1 MNSERGTDT
10 YQSDAP
16 GTLETFHL
24 GLAADGTSCA
34 MVFVDESHHSI
45 ACVASY
51 ADLNG
56 LIASLSQAAA
66 ELARRRAVPM
76 ADEAADE
83 MAGADEAAADRA
95 DPSDA
100 LELFNIVSTN
110 FCEQGDGGYMIGALV
125 DDTGRTV
132 PVRLRA
138 DVAYEMTRNVLKAA
152 RVASTS

>member
-10 YQSDAP
+10 SQSHAP

-34 MVFVDESHHSI
+34 MVFVDESQHSI

-56 LIASLSQAAA
+56 LIVSLTQAAA
-66 ELARRRAVPM
+66 ELARRRALPM
-76 ADEAADE
+76 
-83 MAGADEAAADRA
+83 MDEAAADQA
-95 DPSDA
+95 DASDA
-100 LELFNIVSTN
+100 LELFNIASSN
-110 FCEQGDGGYMIGALV
+110 FCEHGEGSYIVGTLV
-125 DDTGRTV
+125 DDGGRVV
-132 PVRLRA
+132 PVRLRP

-152 RVASTS
+152 RAASAC

>member
-10 YQSDAP
+10 YQSQAP

-66 ELARRRAVPM
+66 ELARRRAAPM

-83 MAGADEAAADRA
+83 TAADETATDEA

-100 LELFNIVSTN
+100 LELFNIVSSN

-125 DDTGRTV
+125 DDRGRTV
-132 PVRLRA
+132 PVRLRP